1 MVTPRDFTRAL
12 EGLVRL
18 GQNFTSTRNRS
29 GGMENSMFAGTIKN
43 VLTYSG
49 LYRIQAGI
57 FGLIGEVSQLQKT
70 LLSYRTDIS
79 KANNFLGDSIKG
91 LDGSTLKNLKN
102 AVTLYGMGFR
112 DNNKQLLKLANIM
125 DMTGQDT
132 ASFMEALPDVAFN
145 LRLNSDGLGNLQIAT
160 LATGEKYG
168 VATDKLIKT
177 ISQLP
182 VFKTAGLTDFGPQ
195 LSKAFA
201 EITAR
206 LGPAG
211 ESVARFASE
220 FLTDQKNIGVLA
232 AAGALELRSQAEKA
246 AAAGDK
252 AGFVKYIGEA
262 ADRVSRF
269 TNTLVVNNAKAMEG
283 TFGQI
288 GAIEMLQ
295 PIVGTFGAD
304 AVKASTAIQNFDL
317 TTKKS
322 AETNFNYSESL
333 SVAID
338 KLTTQF
344 LPVIVTIVE
353 SLTYVID
360 VGGKMLNNKFVLVV
374 GALALLIKGIGPAIT
389 AVGTFAQGVLHGARR
404 ISLAIRQ
411 MEMANAG
418 VGARSTKGAAGLALG
433 ALGGPF
439 GIALGV
445 LSLAIPAIMAVG
457 EKNEEN
463 IRKTAEAAQR
473 QKELLEEEAKSRQDQ
488 TKQQESIYSSV
499 FRSINRDLMFAVTNM
514 RLDAATS
521 QQNAKEQLD
530 LLKLIANNGSRAL
543 DANYNN
549 PSKKAIP

>member
-1 MVTPRDFTRAL
+1 MVTPRDFTKAL

-18 GQNFTSTRNRS
+18 GQNFTSSRNRS

-145 LRLNSDGLGNLQIAT
+145 LRLNTDGLGDLQMAT
-160 LATGEKYG
+160 LAVGEKYG

-262 ADRVSRF
+262 AEKVSRF

-304 AVKASTAIQNFDL
+304 AVKVSTALQNFDL

-374 GALALLIKGIGPAIT
+374 GALALLIKGIGPAVT
-389 AVGTFAQGVLHGARR
+389 AVGTFAQSVLYGARR
-404 ISLAIRQ
+404 ISLAMRQ
-411 MEMANAG
+411 MEMARAG
-418 VGARSTKGAAGLALG
+418 VGATSMMGATRLGLG
-433 ALGGPF
+433 ALGGPL
-439 GIALGV
+439 GIALTGI
-445 LSLAIPAIMAVG
+445 SLAIPLIMAIG

-463 IRKTAEAAQR
+463 IKKTAEAAQR
-473 QKELLEEEAKSRQDQ
+473 QKDLMEQEAEAKRNQN
-488 TKQQESIYSSV
+488 KQQETAYASV
-499 FRSINRDLMFAVTNM
+499 FRMINRDLMFAI
-514 RLDAATS
+514 TS
-521 QQNAKEQLD
+521 NRADIAMTQQIAKDQTD
-530 LLKLIANNGSRAL
+530 LLRAIYNNGKKSL
-543 DANYNN
+543 DANFNL
-549 PSKKAIP
+549 PTRKAP